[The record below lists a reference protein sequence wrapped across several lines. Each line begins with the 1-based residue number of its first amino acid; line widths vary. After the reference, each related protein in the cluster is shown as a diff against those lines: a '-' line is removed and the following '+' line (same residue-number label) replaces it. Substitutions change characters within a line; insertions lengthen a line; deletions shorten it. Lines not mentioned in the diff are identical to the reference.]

1 MKTISYN
8 YSDRI
13 IFMGFTK
20 IEELVIV
27 ESTGDYWIIDAFS
40 GQIVQGN
47 YSQPEE
53 KQEKYRGCEL
63 MLNNMLV
70 LLREKRLGY
79 TESLT
84 ST

>member
-8 YSDRI
+8 YRDRI

-70 LLREKRLGY
+70 LLREKQLGY
-79 TESLT
+79 T
-84 ST
+84 